1 MPVITQKEYKSLL
14 SRQIR
19 VEKELEAVKKFV
31 RVRLDEEQISPAK
44 LKHWEDTS
52 RDLDHGKGRS
62 FTSQKKMEDW
72 LKNL

>member
-14 SRQIR
+14 SRQIKI
-19 VEKELEAVKKFV
+19 EKELDAVKEFV

-44 LKHWEDTS
+44 LKRWEKTS
-52 RDLDHGKGRS
+52 RDLDRGKGHS
-62 FTSQKKMEDW
+62 FTSQRKMEGW

>member
-31 RVRLDEEQISPAK
+31 RVRLDEEQISSTK
-44 LKHWEDTS
+44 LKRWENTS
-52 RDLDHGKGRS
+52 RDLDRGKGRS
-62 FTSQKKMEDW
+62 FTSQKKMEGW